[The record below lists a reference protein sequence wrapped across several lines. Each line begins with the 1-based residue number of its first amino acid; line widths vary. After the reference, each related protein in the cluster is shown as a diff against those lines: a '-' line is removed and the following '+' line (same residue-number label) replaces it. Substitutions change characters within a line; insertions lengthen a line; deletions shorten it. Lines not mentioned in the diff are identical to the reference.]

1 MIQTFFIV
9 GTCFC
14 AAKVQKQLL
23 KRTVSNDLCTFATLK
38 NKKQEIWTIQTHE
51 RAIVFTNKTNGDV
64 DCNASVPT

>member
-38 NKKQEIWTIQTHE
+38 NKNKKYG
-51 RAIVFTNKTNGDV
+51 RFKPTNV
-64 DCNASVPT
+64 Q